1 MRVARKALTFDD
13 VLLVPAHSE
22 VVPREV
28 SLATRLTRGVRDQHP
43 GRVRRHGHGHRGAA
57 RDRDRAG
64 GRDRHRPQE
73 HVPGE
78 AGRRGGQG
86 QALRERG
93 GQGSDH
99 RHAVDDRAR
108 GAGTHAEAPHQRV
121 AGGRGPARRRHR
133 HQPRPALRDQPRPAR
148 VRDHDAGGAP
158 RHGARGQRARL
169 GQVADAPASA
179 GARAGGQRR
188 PRAAGPDHGQGH
200 PEVDRASQCLQGR
213 ARTTA
218 RGRGGQRRLRQ
229 RGARGAPGRRGR
241 RRARRRHRARPLAG
255 RARSR
260 AVGEAALPGRA
271 GDRRQRRHGRRRA
284 RRSPT
289 TAPTP

>member
-28 SLATRLTRGVRDQHP
+28 SLATRLTRGVEINIP
-43 GRVRRHGHGHRGAA
+43 VVSAA
-57 RDRDRAG
+57 MDTVTEARLAIAIAQEG
-64 GRDRHRPQE
+64 GIGIVHKNMSA
-73 HVPGE
+73 GE

-108 GAGTHAEAPHQRV
+108 GAGTHAQAPHQRV
-121 AGGRGPARRRHR
+121 ARGRGPARRRHR
-133 HQPRPALRDQPRPAR
+133 HQPRPALRDEPRPAR
-148 VRDHDAGGAP
+148 VLDHDAGGAP
-158 RHGARGQRARL
+158 RHGARGQRARP

-200 PEVDRASQCLQGR
+200 PEVDRASECLQGR
-213 ARTTA
+213 ARTAA
-218 RGRGGQRRLRQ
+218 RGCRDQRGGRQ
-229 RGARGAPGRRGR
+229 RGACRAPGRRGGG
-241 RRARRRHRARPLAG
+241 RARRRHRARPLAG

-260 AVGEAALPGRA
+260 AVGEDALPATCR
-271 GDRRQRRHGRRRA
+271 
-284 RRSPT
+284 
-289 TAPTP
+289 